1 MSLDSMGIDDKGL
14 PSASAQNAG
23 APVGFTSWT
32 PYQSSVPIIKTLIGV
47 VICNEPLTLYEHG
60 CLLDSMGIDNK
71 GSPISQNVGVTRALH
86 QNPGV
91 SPFPKPCSCRSMDSE
106 KWFIVKKCIVRYIC
120 RGLTIRHSVLST
132 ENKWTWFHYLLVSP
146 FMVLFTEHG
155 WLSFGVSVTTLLI
168 KTKAVSSLKFK
179 VFSMLCRRNIHKK

>member
-91 SPFPKPCSCRSMDSE
+91 SPFPKPCSMDSE
-106 KWFIVKKCIVRYIC
+106 KWCIVKKCIVRYIC

-132 ENKWTWFHYLLVSP
+132 VQMNVISLPTSFTIHGSFYRTWLTF
-146 FMVLFTEHG
+146 F
-155 WLSFGVSVTTLLI
+155 WR
-168 KTKAVSSLKFK
+168 
-179 VFSMLCRRNIHKK
+179 LCHHTAN